1 MELFLII
8 IIIILAYLLLK
19 KKNNKTVEGIEKKAD
34 VYGKALKN
42 ASSTFMNTLKE
53 ENNNKNKN
61 FSENENI
68 TPDDLNNLPEEL
80 KTGIDYSSN
89 LIKNLYIGYLPSD
102 EGFEN
107 QYSEEFLRD
116 ELIVGFNGMLI
127 SWWLKPFTT
136 KATTTEK
143 GIALGAVF
151 YNLSSKKWSEINDD
165 FIKLSHEPTSES
177 KRGFELANKLIDI
190 VENINIEKW
199 DSDEDITKAKQNE
212 HMFENESKVFNLD
225 NKSHNSGLIMSFFLL
240 HIGEYIEKYRL
251 TDR

>member
-1 MELFLII
+1 MHEVFLDTETTGLSYRDGHKI
-8 IIIILAYLLLK
+8 
-19 KKNNKTVEGIEKKAD
+19 VEIACIE
-34 VYGKALKN
+34 
-42 ASSTFMNTLKE
+42 TLDLIPTG
-53 ENNNKNKN
+53 
-61 FSENENI
+61 NI
-68 TPDDLNNLPEEL
+68 FHKLINPKRSIPEEAF
-80 KTGIDYSSN
+80 KVH
-89 LIKNLYIGYLPSD
+89 
-102 EGFEN
+102 GF
-107 QYSEEFLRD
+107 SEEFLRD

>member
-127 SWWLKPFTT
+127 SWWLKPF
-136 KATTTEK
+136 
-143 GIALGAVF
+143 
-151 YNLSSKKWSEINDD
+151 NLSSKKWSEINDD

-251 TDR
+251 ADR